1 MYLLTAGDGCFYIGM
16 GGKSAKPTVPSYEP
30 YQCCPAKPNQA
41 TRVAKVSRVTAS
53 QKGTASGKLSN
64 IGVTSKSNLGK
75 ASSTKT
81 TSSSS
86 NLVPALKPINK
97 LTAKDSKKIATVV
110 DTNGGASKTVGNKM
124 NNNAPNKAN
133 PKSSKGKKGFFGSG
147 KYSLTIPESERE
159 SEREREG
166 E

>member
-1 MYLLTAGDGCFYIGM
+1 M

-53 QKGTASGKLSN
+53 QKGATGGGKLSN
-64 IGVTSKSNLGK
+64 SGVTSKLSTSKSNLGK
-75 ASSTKT
+75 ASSAKT

-97 LTAKDSKKIATVV
+97 LTAKDSKKIASVV
-110 DTNGGASKTVGNKM
+110 DTNGVGGKTVGNKA
-124 NNNAPNKAN
+124 NTNTANKAN
-133 PKSSKGKKGFFGSG
+133 NNPVKSSKGKKGFFGSVVAG
-147 KYSLTIPESERE
+147 IPYLMKV
-159 SEREREG
+159 
-166 E
+166 